1 MSGYTEDS
9 ILQQGLR
16 KPTVGFIGKPFRPEA
31 LARKVREMLD
41 REPTGGPLPSVAA
54 KRPAKVAGR

>member
-41 REPTGGPLPSVAA
+41 RGGAHAGAA
-54 KRPAKVAGR
+54 RATSGAA

>member
-41 REPTGGPLPSVAA
+41 RGAASATAARAASRVAS
-54 KRPAKVAGR
+54 